1 VILFPSLKSIINNP
15 EMKSIASV
23 REIEILHDLPF
34 YHDASEPLRIELV
47 YAAHRKIRPI
57 EMDTTSLKEHSPM
70 VLLTHEPI
78 EEVLD
83 EDVIRRVDI
92 EHVGVYD
99 DNPRPRSNKRYGK
112 DFIYHVNILNYR
124 AK

>member
-1 VILFPSLKSIINNP
+1 
-15 EMKSIASV
+15 
-23 REIEILHDLPF
+23 
-34 YHDASEPLRIELV
+34 
-47 YAAHRKIRPI
+47 
-57 EMDTTSLKEHSPM
+57 M

-83 EDVIRRVDI
+83 EDVIRHVDI